1 MVSAR
6 RGRSSLGCLV
16 SLLFVTA
23 VVYFGINVGETYLRF
38 YRYRDAMRQEVRFA
52 RQRSDGEIKRRLSI
66 FADSLGLPDEASTVR
81 VRRRASRITVWADY
95 DESVELPLTV
105 RTIHFTPQADGT
117 F

>member
-6 RGRSSLGCLV
+6 HGRSSLGCLV
-16 SLLFVTA
+16 TLLVVTA
-23 VVYFGINVGETYLRF
+23 IVYFGVNIGETYLRF

-52 RQRSDGEIKRRLSI
+52 GKRSDGDIKRRLSI
-66 FADSLGLPDEASTVR
+66 FADSLGLPTEASVVR
-81 VRRRASRITVWADY
+81 VRRRPSRITIWADY

-105 RTIHFTPQADGT
+105 RTVHFTPQADGT